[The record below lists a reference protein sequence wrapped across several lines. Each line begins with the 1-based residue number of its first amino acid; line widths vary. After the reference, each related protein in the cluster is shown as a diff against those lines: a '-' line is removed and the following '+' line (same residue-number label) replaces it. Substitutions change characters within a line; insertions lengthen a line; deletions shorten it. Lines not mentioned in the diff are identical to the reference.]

1 MKTYKLTLAVV
12 GLASTLLMS
21 GISQAEDAADPV
33 AVVNGEPI
41 SKALF
46 DAYAQQR
53 QAQVG
58 DISSPEVR
66 KSLVDEMVV
75 QELLVQEAKKQ
86 NLDENPEIAL
96 QKAMVDRS
104 LLATAAVR
112 EYMSERA
119 PTEEDIQQEYE
130 KAVGTLSKKEYK
142 ARHILVDSEDKA
154 KDIIGKLQAGG
165 DFAELATA
173 NSSDQGSAANGGDL
187 GWFSSDVMVK
197 PFSEAVSEM
206 DKGTITETPVQT
218 QFGWHVIQLEDVRD
232 AAPPPIEQLRPQL
245 NQMLQAKIF
254 NEYLEGLRSGAEIE
268 IK

>member
-1 MKTYKLTLAVV
+1 MKTCKLTLAVV
-12 GLASTLLMS
+12 GLASTLFIS
-21 GISQAEDAADPV
+21 GLTRADETVDPV

-46 DAYAQQR
+46 DAYAEQR

-66 KSLVDEMVV
+66 ESLIDEMVI

-86 NLDENPEIAL
+86 NLDESPEIAL

-104 LLATAAVR
+104 LLATAVVR
-112 EYMSERA
+112 EFMSERA
-119 PTEEDIQQEYE
+119 PSEEAIQQEYD
-130 KAVGTLSKKEYK
+130 KAVGALAKKEYK

-154 KDIIGKLQAGG
+154 KEIITDLQGGG

-173 NSSDQGSAANGGDL
+173 NSSDQGSATNGGDL
-187 GWFSSDVMVK
+187 GWFSSDVMVE
-197 PFSEAVSEM
+197 PFSEAVSGME
-206 DKGTITETPVQT
+206 KGTITDTPVQT
-218 QFGWHVIQLEDVRD
+218 QFGWHVIQLDDVRA

-254 NEYLEGLRSGAEIE
+254 NDYLEGLRSGAEIE

>member
-1 MKTYKLTLAVV
+1 MKTCKLSLAVV
-12 GLASTLLMS
+12 GLASTLFVCGLTL
-21 GISQAEDAADPV
+21 ADEAADPI

-46 DAYAQQR
+46 DAYAEQR

-66 KSLVDEMVV
+66 KSLIDEMVI

-86 NLDENPEIAL
+86 NLAENPEFAL

-112 EYMSERA
+112 EFMSERA
-119 PTEEDIQQEYE
+119 PSEEDIQQEYE
-130 KAVGTLSKKEYK
+130 NAVGALAKKEYK

-154 KDIIGKLQAGG
+154 KEIINDLQNGG

-173 NSSDQGSAANGGDL
+173 NSSDQGSAAKGGDL
-187 GWFSSDVMVK
+187 GWFSSDVMVE
-197 PFSEAVSEM
+197 PFSKAVSEM
-206 DKGTITETPVQT
+206 EKGTITETPVQT
-218 QFGWHVIQLEDVRD
+218 QFGWHVIQLDDARD

-245 NQMLQAKIF
+245 NQQLQARIF
-254 NEYLEGLRSGAEIE
+254 NDYLEGLRSGAEIE